1 MARATR
7 VDFPG
12 AWYHVL
18 NRGIERRP
26 IFPARRGNER
36 FIELLSSLPERFG
49 VQLHAYA
56 LMGNHYHLQL
66 ESREANL
73 SQAMHWLNVSY
84 SVWFNRKYNRVGP
97 LFQGRFKA
105 ILHETTEAL
114 MINRYIH
121 LNPVRIAA
129 LGGHENRGIASQDI
143 SEDLARRRVDALEQY
158 CWSSYAF
165 FAGRRPAPEW
175 LCTETIL
182 AFLGNCSQREL
193 QEAFRRQLQEAAAAG
208 SWEAGWKA
216 KVKYTIFLGSSEFVA
231 RMRKL
236 LRGDRDQ
243 QTGVRQGA
251 VRGVTWTQIVQA
263 VSAIWDRPWKELLC
277 VRGSGARETAL
288 FFGRHYGRL
297 NLKELGQLA
306 GGIHHNAV
314 SIAIRRFTERL
325 KSDSTLLAKFSLVQK
340 ALELC

>member
-26 IFPARRGNER
+26 IFPTRRGNER

-49 VQLHAYA
+49 VQLHADA
-56 LMGNHYHLQL
+56 LMGNHYHWQL

-73 SQAMHWLNVSY
+73 SQS
-84 SVWFNRKYNRVGP
+84 
-97 LFQGRFKA
+97 
-105 ILHETTEAL
+105 
-114 MINRYIH
+114 
-121 LNPVRIAA
+121 
-129 LGGHENRGIASQDI
+129 IASQDI

-251 VRGVTWTQIVQA
+251 VKRVAWTQIVQA
-263 VSAIWDRPWKELLC
+263 VSAVWDRPWKELLC
-277 VRGSGARETAL
+277 ARGSGARETAL